1 MLYLIQTFSDVA
13 QQTFKTC
20 FSPKSYLRGNT
31 LTNELILH
39 LIPFDHIDQI
49 NDYNQCK
56 TALDKMN
63 VQAYL
68 HFDDV
73 SFPKPADPKIY
84 FKYLFNKQIEV
95 VFPLSDSDYNS
106 ILDKPT
112 AVFELRYDISYVIVN
127 GSVSIVEHT
136 KYNGTG
142 CFENIAMKYEIYGD
156 IEILT
161 NPNNCQV
168 DFAAGVQ
175 ISFIYTSGSQNKEI
189 PIYSCTSG
197 CINGEFNSTSLVF
210 QDVKLYRVKKTPA
223 LAQKLADFYAAF
235 VKNRLIK
242 MSFNIKF
249 NTNGVDTTIT
259 QFIDNKTAVDSW
271 GCVANDPQTATYF
284 GLTLFTQSNPDGLF
298 VQIRDSLK
306 NALLCDTSPASKV
319 NVDAYMMQRTAVYR
333 QLKTIPM
340 ATFNETVGVQYDDNA
355 EYQNFRDKIFV
366 TDQTQ
371 SLIIVS
377 FVDANGIILYEICTY
392 TPAFMGCVAKQDI
405 QIFDTQLCTTFKF
418 ETRADCKARYLPPNR
433 INHVSVYYTEN
444 EKFNLLGSYN
454 FPQAINYS
462 VENLKICFGCDKFD
476 PVFTNAAGSSCKDN
490 WALTRKKLKLTGAS
504 VGLFYIND
512 LENYN
517 SHNII
522 AEYNTTWLP
531 FIITTILLV
540 IIIFFMVM
548 YLIMNQ
554 K

>member
-1 MLYLIQTFSDVA
+1 MLNIVIALTNPT
-13 QQTFKTC
+13 QQTFKSC
-20 FSPKSYLRGNT
+20 FSPKSYVRGNT
-31 LTNELILH
+31 QTFELTLH
-39 LIPFDHIDQI
+39 LLPFDHIDQI
-49 NDYNQCK
+49 VEYNQCK

-63 VQAYL
+63 VQVFL
-68 HFDDV
+68 HYDTI
-73 SFPKPADPKIY
+73 SFPKPADQQIF
-84 FKYLFNKQIEV
+84 FKYKYNTEQQVTFKLT
-95 VFPLSDSDYNS
+95 SADYNA
-106 ILDKPT
+106 IIYKRT
-112 AVFELRYDISYVIVN
+112 AVFELRYDITYVIVN
-127 GSVSIVEHT
+127 GSVSVIEHT

-142 CFENIAMKYEIYGD
+142 CFSTIAMKYNIYGD
-156 IEILT
+156 IDILT
-161 NPNNCQV
+161 NPNNCNV

-175 ISFIYTSGSQNKEI
+175 ISFIYTSGSQNKEM
-189 PIYSCTSG
+189 PIYSCTTG
-197 CINGEFNSTSLVF
+197 CVDGEYNATSLIF
-210 QDVKLYRVKKTPA
+210 QDIKTYRVKKTPA
-223 LAQKLADFYAAF
+223 LATEFAEFYEEF

-271 GCVANDPQTATYF
+271 GCVANDPQTPTYF

-319 NVDAYMMQRTAVYR
+319 NVDAYMMQGTTVIR
-333 QLKTIPM
+333 QQKTIPM
-340 ATFNETVGVQYDDNA
+340 ATFNETVGVQFENTA

-371 SLIIVS
+371 SLIVVS
-377 FVDANGIILYEICTY
+377 FVDANGLILYEICTY

-405 QIFDTQLCTTFKF
+405 QIFNSELCTTFKF

-433 INHVSVYYTEN
+433 INHVSVYFTEN

-454 FPQAINYS
+454 FPQAMNYS
-462 VENLKICFGCDKFD
+462 VENLKICFGCEKFD
-476 PVFTNAAGSSCKDN
+476 PVFTYAAGSSCKDN

-517 SHNII
+517 SKNVI
-522 AEYNTTWLP
+522 AEYNTTWVP
-531 FIITTILLV
+531 FIVTASLIVVIVGISTSFLLV
-540 IIIFFMVM
+540 T
-548 YLIMNQ
+548 Q
-554 K
+554 R